1 MQRTIDVH
9 ISDLLY
15 HQECVVIPTFGAFLA
30 QHFSAEV
37 NPSTHMMRPAGKRV
51 SFNARVNQNDGLL
64 ANHISQS
71 ESISY
76 NEALESISI
85 SVRGWKRMLRSGKKV
100 TLPLVGKL
108 YLDAEGRVQFNP
120 SLEIN
125 YDVHAFG
132 LGIFRAPSAPRE
144 LAIEQSIN
152 QVIEKHKTDNGGKIN
167 YRPIIRWAAAIG
179 AFVALGVY
187 ASSAFGDFEKSDFS
201 SLFSFSNTKAQ
212 TEQVETVQP
221 YTLETIEI
229 VGSLFEVDDISEE
242 PELKAKADERAAN
255 EENTVMNT
263 LDEVYKKND
272 KQQSA
277 YHIIVGSFKEQ
288 ANAEQYVNSLT
299 SVTNEAYIAKGNSSF
314 YRVAVGGFKTRAQ
327 ADKML
332 AQVKAQIN
340 SAAWVYRN

>member
-15 HQECVVIPTFGAFLA
+15 HQECVVIPTFGAFLT

-71 ESISY
+71 EKISY

-152 QVIEKHKTDNGGKIN
+152 QVIEKHRTDNGGKIN
-167 YRPIIRWAAAIG
+167 YRPIVRWAAAIG
-179 AFVALGVY
+179 AFVALGIY

-201 SLFSFSNTKAQ
+201 SLFSISGNKAS
-212 TEQVETVQP
+212 TEKIAPVEP
-221 YTLETIEI
+221 YQLDPVEI
-229 VGSLFEVDDISEE
+229 TGPLFEVETNTEAPEE
-242 PELKAKADERAAN
+242 IETESATEIT
-255 EENTVMNT
+255 ENQVMNT
-263 LDEVYKKND
+263 LDEVSKKNGE
-272 KQQSA
+272 QQSA
-277 YHIIVGSFKEQ
+277 YHIIVGSFKEE
-288 ANAEQYVNSLT
+288 ANAEQYINSLAA
-299 SVTNEAYIAKGNSSF
+299 VTNEAYIAKGTSSY